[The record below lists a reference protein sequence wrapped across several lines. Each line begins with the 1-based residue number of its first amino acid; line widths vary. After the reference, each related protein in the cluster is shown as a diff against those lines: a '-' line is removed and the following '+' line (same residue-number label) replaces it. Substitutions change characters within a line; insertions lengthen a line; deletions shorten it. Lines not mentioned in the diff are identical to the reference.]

1 MRTEGRKKT
10 HPVRVDLV
18 NSSTEV
24 KGGEQ
29 QHRGRENKSN

>member
-29 QHRGRENKSN
+29 HRGRENKSN